1 MAVLYVRSPAG
12 GDGRDWYREPLINR
26 IARQMMRAIWAALV
40 CTLLL
45 ITSRSEAQDAQVERG
60 RVLAEDRCAACHAV
74 GPVGKSVQ
82 PHATPFRVLMRL
94 YRVEETEEA
103 LEDTLERA
111 LKSDHPDPR
120 LQLSR
125 AEIDDLIAYLGSLEH

>member
-1 MAVLYVRSPAG
+1 
-12 GDGRDWYREPLINR
+12 
-26 IARQMMRAIWAALV
+26 MMRAIWAALV

-45 ITSRSEAQDAQVERG
+45 ITSRSAAQDAQVERG

-74 GPVGKSVQ
+74 GPVGKSVQPQ